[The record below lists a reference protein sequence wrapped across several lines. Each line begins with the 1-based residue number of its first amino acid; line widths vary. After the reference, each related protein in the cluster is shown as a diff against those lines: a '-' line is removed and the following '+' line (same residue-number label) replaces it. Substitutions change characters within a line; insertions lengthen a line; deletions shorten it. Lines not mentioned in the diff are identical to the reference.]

1 MENLSGYTPTQLLKM
16 INDCKVKH
24 ETLKQEIN
32 GFVDEVKILEMKINA
47 SIDVLTKSE
56 REYVELIEELSNRE
70 NGIRQTDITNE

>member
-32 GFVDEVKILEMKINA
+32 GFVDEVEILEMKINA